1 MRKLYL
7 LLVAEINRLG
17 GSVIH
22 CSFTRIVLSTN
33 RNKLN
38 SAKGFV
44 DSLLNSLNDKP
55 LFMWL
60 SLDVI
65 RFTRMFIWIDSVCL
79 CETSVVKGAF
89 N

>member
-22 CSFTRIVLSTN
+22 CSFTRIVVSTQ

-44 DSLLNSLNDKP
+44 ESLINSLNEKP

-60 SLDVI
+60 SLHVI
-65 RFTRMFIWIDSVCL
+65 RFTKMFIWIDSV
-79 CETSVVKGAF
+79 KAYF
-89 N
+89 D